1 MIVVACNTASSVAIP
16 SLVRNL
22 GVPVVGVVKPAAREA
37 FNQSK
42 NKKIGVIGTNRTIK
56 SKAYDFALHDLSKE
70 VEIFSYACPLFVPLV
85 EEGWIDNAIV
95 EDIAKTYL
103 IPLKQYDIDTL
114 ILGCTH
120 YPLLS
125 SVIQRVVGE
134 DIQLIQSGFSTAQE
148 IKAVMKKMKINNLN
162 REQKR
167 KVEYYV
173 TDDETGFNKIAS
185 LFMSDEIVKAVRCQL
200 DK

>member
-1 MIVVACNTASSVAIP
+1 MKT
-16 SLVRNL
+16 
-22 GVPVVGVVKPAAREA
+22 
-37 FNQSK
+37 
-42 NKKIGVIGTNRTIK
+42 
-56 SKAYDFALHDLSKE
+56 
-70 VEIFSYACPLFVPLV
+70 
-85 EEGWIDNAIV
+85 